1 MNIEENNFFQQ
12 LQTIRRYH
20 QVPGGTGLP
29 DPTRIQ
35 QSVIPLMLSGN
46 NVLAKAPTGS
56 GKTAAFG
63 IPVCEHAVWEENLPQ
78 VLILEPTREL
88 TEQVRD
94 ELFLIGRL
102 KRLKVAAVY
111 GGFPIDKQIRTLKQK
126 SHMIVGTPGR
136 LMDHI
141 RRETLKLNKVSRVV
155 IDEADLMLDMGFM
168 DEVRQIVGLLP
179 EKRQTLLFSA
189 TLDEDVKK
197 LESRIRA
204 IDAKRRDYY
213 QYYSGNEWG
222 KPKNYDLCL
231 NSGTL
236 GIERC
241 VEIIANTV
249 SLE

>member
-1 MNIEENNFFQQ
+1 MNIEENNFFNSYK
-12 LQTIRRYH
+12 LSDDIIKSLEVLGYRT
-20 QVPGGTGLP
+20 
-29 DPTRIQ
+29 PTRIQ

-155 IDEADLMLDMGFM
+155 IDEADLMLDMGFA
-168 DEVRQIVGLLP
+168 DEVKEILSKLP
-179 EKRQTLLFSA
+179 QDAGISLFLSLIHIWKRKSSVS
-189 TLDEDVKK
+189 ERKYK
-197 LESRIRA
+197 CS
-204 IDAKRRDYY
+204 
-213 QYYSGNEWG
+213 S
-222 KPKNYDLCL
+222 NYD
-231 NSGTL
+231 
-236 GIERC
+236 E
-241 VEIIANTV
+241 
-249 SLE
+249 